1 MQTAMDLI
9 EHCFMSSYMKSGPSE
24 IITEGLAAGPW
35 RFLQYYAH
43 RVVLYTFHSVTTGLR
58 A

>member
-1 MQTAMDLI
+1 MDLI

-24 IITEGLAAGPW
+24 IIAEGLAAGPW